1 MSQEPSVYVLYQ
13 TWIVL
18 FSYYSKKLFRKTGFV
33 LIGINTLSW
42 ILTFSTALLAFFA
55 ILTVS
60 FFVLEIPRRIRY
72 FSVLIM
78 GVIVL
83 GGVTFIAKNNEVSAY
98 LNLIYVNKALDFFTF
113 PDHTR
118 SSGAMRIYTVRLGYE
133 IFKEHPVV
141 GVGVGNSVYHMNGH
155 DSKTGIRGARL
166 NPGIFP
172 LNTFCC
178 VLAEQGLIGG
188 IALVGFIWVIFRSS
202 WKHRNRDKL
211 CKVFFIGTLFNIST
225 MLSIAPV
232 YCLYIWVFL
241 SLSFGY
247 YKYID
252 RRFDM

>member
-1 MSQEPSVYVLYQ
+1 MSQEPSIYVLYQ

-18 FSYYSKKLFRKTGFV
+18 FSYYSRKLFGKTGFV

-42 ILTFSTALLAFFA
+42 ILTFSTALLAFFT
-55 ILTVS
+55 ILIIS

-83 GGVTFIAKNNEVSAY
+83 GGITFIAKNNEVSAY
-98 LNLIYVNKALDFFTF
+98 LNLIYVNKARDFFTL

-118 SSGAMRIYTVRLGYE
+118 SSGAVRIYTARLGYE
-133 IFKEHPVV
+133 IFKEYPIV

-155 DSKTGIRGARL
+155 DSKMGIRQYGERL
-166 NPGIFP
+166 GPGTFP

-178 VLAEQGLIGG
+178 VLAEQGLIGT
-188 IALVGFIWVIFRSS
+188 IALAGFIGAIVRSS

-211 CKVFFIGTLFNIST
+211 CKVFFIGSLFNIST
-225 MLSIAPV
+225 MLSLAPV

-252 RRFDM
+252 R